1 MTQVQEVTAQEE
13 ITPEKALYEFIMSDK
28 DVAYQLYVELWH
40 KVEEAIYSSQAADY
54 EKADAALTLGE
65 IMEAINLIAEPVEV
79 AAYLA
84 GYNDVRLDNAIK
96 EVVKVFATAHA
107 NLKAGRPL
115 IEVSTT
121 LEDFKKDLYKALE
134 DFIMALGK
142 QVQDLKQDLKA
153 ARAAEENKA

>member
-1 MTQVQEVTAQEE
+1 MAQVQEVTEE
-13 ITPEKALYEFIMSDK
+13 VTPEKALYEFIMGDK
-28 DVAYQLYVELWH
+28 DMAYQIYVEIWH
-40 KVEEAIYSSQAADY
+40 KVEEAIYSAQATDY

-96 EVVKVFATAHA
+96 EVAKVFAVAYA

-115 IEVSTT
+115 IEVSAT
-121 LEDFKKDLYKALE
+121 LEDFKRDLYKALE
-134 DFIMALGK
+134 EFIMALGK

>member
-1 MTQVQEVTAQEE
+1 MAQMQEVTEE
-13 ITPEKALYEFIMSDK
+13 EVTPEKALYEFIMGDK
-28 DVAYQLYVELWH
+28 DMAYQIYVEIWH
-40 KVEEAIYSSQAADY
+40 KVEEAIYSAHAEDF

-96 EVVKVFATAHA
+96 EVAKVFAVAYA

-115 IEVSTT
+115 IEVSAT
-121 LEDFKKDLYKALE
+121 LEDFKRDLYKALE
-134 DFIMALGK
+134 EFIMALGK

>member
-1 MTQVQEVTAQEE
+1 MAQMQEVTEE
-13 ITPEKALYEFIMSDK
+13 EVTPEKALYEFIMGDK
-28 DVAYQLYVELWH
+28 DMAYQIYVEIWH
-40 KVEEAIYSSQAADY
+40 KVEEAIYSAQATDY

-96 EVVKVFATAHA
+96 EVAKVFAVAYA

-115 IEVSTT
+115 IEVSAT
-121 LEDFKKDLYKALE
+121 LEDFKRDLYKALE
-134 DFIMALGK
+134 EFIMALGK